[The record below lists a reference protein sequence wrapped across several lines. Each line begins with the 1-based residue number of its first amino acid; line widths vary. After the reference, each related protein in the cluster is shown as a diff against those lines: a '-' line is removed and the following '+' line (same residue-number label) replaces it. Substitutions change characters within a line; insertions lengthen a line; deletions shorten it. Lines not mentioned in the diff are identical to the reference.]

1 MVQLELP
8 LRYRSESSGTLA
20 GELQTRIEVKSA
32 TAAEV
37 EELFAPMS
45 ESDVMYVTGLGW
57 LRNER

>member
-1 MVQLELP
+1 MIQLELP
-8 LRYRSESSGTLA
+8 LLNRSESSGTLA
-20 GELQTRIEVKSA
+20 GELQTRIEVKNA